1 MTEAVREITVKRY
14 LDNRGR
20 EHATRRDAALASLAN
35 TFKGDW
41 DCVADSKGYSIHTI
55 NDLLAVLA
63 EGYPFTGDLCDQFSA
78 AYGDA
83 FIADFEEDD
92 VPAEEDKPDPIEAES
107 ILAEETQR
115 NSAERFAEGP
125 SRGWQGGEGRWD

>member
-1 MTEAVREITVKRY
+1 MTESVREITVKRY

-41 DCVADSKGYSIHTI
+41 DCVADSGGYSVHTI

-63 EGYPFTGDLCDQFSA
+63 EWYPVSGDFAEQFA
-78 AYGDA
+78 RVYGDA
-83 FIADFEEDD
+83 FNADFEED
-92 VPAEEDKPDPIEAES
+92 
-107 ILAEETQR
+107 
-115 NSAERFAEGP
+115 EGL
-125 SRGWQGGEGRWD
+125 